1 MLPFGKGT
9 TTTIYCHTFQ
19 QAQARAGDAIA
30 KVLDFK
36 KKKPADKEGR
46 EHKIKVTSA
55 SKKAATSYAM
65 DS

>member
-1 MLPFGKGT
+1 MKNNEDVCPYEVGT

-36 KKKPADKEGR
+36 KKKPADHEGR

-55 SKKAATSYAM
+55 S
-65 DS
+65 